1 MSKLNSLGSV
11 ARWLVVGAIFWLGAV
26 QAATPRIAV
35 VDFDAHQY
43 AGELPGA
50 QLADYVVDELVNTNL
65 FEVIEREKLK
75 SLMSEINFGLSG
87 FVDSKTAAKL
97 GKVYGAT
104 HLMTGRVISVE
115 REDSSYSGGNY
126 GISGTNVAWNL
137 SISVRIFE
145 LQTSKIVYSDRTRT
159 RWVARNSAR
168 SQSSTSTP
176 YDKIAETAAVKVVA
190 GIAKSA
196 FGRGLAV
203 GAGSASIKSSAAINV
218 QIDSD
223 PPGADIE
230 VDGVFIGNTGSSYSL
245 SPGIR
250 LIKISRGKARVWEKK
265 VEVKPG
271 LKITAVLD

>member
-1 MSKLNSLGSV
+1 MSKRNSFLRTLALLV
-11 ARWLVVGAIFWLGAV
+11 AVFSFCAA

-43 AGELPGA
+43 SGDLPGA

-75 SLMSEINFGLSG
+75 SLMSEMNFGLSG
-87 FVDSKTAAKL
+87 FVDGKTAAKL
-97 GKVYGAT
+97 GKIYGAT

-115 REDSSYSGGNY
+115 REESSFSGGNY

-145 LQTSKIVYSDRTRT
+145 VQTGKIVYSDRTRT
-159 RWVARNSAR
+159 RWVARNTAR
-168 SQSSTSTP
+168 SQSTTSTP
-176 YDKIAETAAVKVVA
+176 YDRIAESAAVEVVA
-190 GIAKSA
+190 GIAKSP
-196 FGRGLAV
+196 FGRGLVV
-203 GAGSASIKSSAAINV
+203 GAASASPPSTAISV

-230 VDGVFIGNTGSSYSL
+230 VDGVFIGNTGASYSL
-245 SPGIR
+245 IPGIR
-250 LIKISRGKARVWEKK
+250 VIKISRGKAKTWEKK
-265 VEVKPG
+265 VEVTAG
-271 LKITAVLD
+271 LKINAVLE